1 MKKMKNFIL
10 TVVLL
15 FCSVTISNAQIIP
28 SYVPTSGLVAWWPFN
43 GNATDESIN
52 TNDGTVNGASLT
64 TDRFGNINSAYYFSS
79 AGCGTRIDATINTT
93 SIITGLTISVWV
105 LRVGNGCM
113 GPRVLDFYNP
123 GPGRLDIGWDN
134 TGFGNIG
141 SVTSTSAIIAT
152 AWTKPL
158 NNVWTN
164 LIYTNNGS
172 FGKFY
177 QDGVLFNTIASTGN
191 PILSGNAA
199 FGRMNSPAYDAFNGK
214 LDDIAIW
221 NRALTS
227 CEVQQLYTS
236 SITFTVN
243 AISSSSII
251 CNGQTTTLTAS
262 GASSYTWQPMSVVN
276 SINIVTPIS
285 TSLYTVVATNTAGC
299 TSTKTISIL
308 VNPTPTITV
317 NSGTIC
323 LGNTFSIL
331 PSGASSYTYS
341 SGSSLVSPTL
351 TTTYSVTGTS
361 TSGCNSTSPALS
373 NVFVSLC
380 TNIEELDN
388 NSSIIFY
395 PNPFT
400 NEIYFS
406 TESNIVNKQYFI
418 YNTCGQLID
427 KGILNCNKINCNDF
441 SKGLYFIKL
450 EGTAKTFKLVKEN

>member
-1 MKKMKNFIL
+1 MKNFIL
-10 TVVLL
+10 TACAV
-15 FCSVTISNAQIIP
+15 FAFITFANGQIIP

-177 QDGVLFNTIASTGN
+177 QDGVLFSTIASTGN

-221 NRALTS
+221 NRVLTS

-236 SITFTVN
+236 SLNTFTFAAV
-243 AISSSSII
+243 SSSSTI
-251 CNGQTTTLTAS
+251 CKGQSTTLVAS

-276 SINIVTPIS
+276 STNSVSPLS

-351 TTTYSVTGTS
+351 TTTYSVTGTNTLGCVSQSPS
-361 TSGCNSTSPALS
+361 TLT
-373 NVFVSLC
+373 VFVSPC
-380 TNIEELDN
+380 TGIDELEYN
-388 NSSIIFY
+388 QSIIFY

-400 NEIYFS
+400 NEIYFN
-406 TESNIVNKQYFI
+406 TESDIINKKYFI
-418 YNTCGQLID
+418 YNTSGQVIES
-427 KGILNCNKINCNDF
+427 GILNGNKINCFDF
-441 SKGLYFIKL
+441 SKGLYLIKL
-450 EGTAKTFKLVKEN
+450 EGSAKTYKLMKEN